1 VATTVT
7 SAVSEMLAICL
18 AAYVMPTMTMFGSSE
33 EDGHFHWCAEVLRR
47 PGRAGRALIACPGR
61 SLS

>member
-7 SAVSEMLAICL
+7 SAVSEMLAVCL

-47 PGRAGRALIACPGR
+47 PGRAGRA
-61 SLS
+61 

>member
-7 SAVSEMLAICL
+7 SAVSEMLAV
-18 AAYVMPTMTMFGSSE
+18 YVMATMTMFGSSE
-33 EDGHFHWCAEVLRR
+33 EDGHFHWCAEVLRH